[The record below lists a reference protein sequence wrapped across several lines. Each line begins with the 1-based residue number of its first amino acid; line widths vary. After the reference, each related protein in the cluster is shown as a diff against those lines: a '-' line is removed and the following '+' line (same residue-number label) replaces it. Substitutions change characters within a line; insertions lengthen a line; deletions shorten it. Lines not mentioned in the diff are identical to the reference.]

1 MMKGCVL
8 PLSSP
13 RPIPPSALALSR
25 HGKVLWAQREF
36 SVGWNWTKE
45 WVWLLDLGMPQGG
58 HLGSQEICANEWTVM
73 REWLSLGKRAVVF
86 LG

>member
-1 MMKGCVL
+1 MKGCVL

-13 RPIPPSALALSR
+13 LPLPPLSPDPLPAWQ
-25 HGKVLWAQREF
+25 GPVGTEF

-45 WVWLLDLGMPQGG
+45 WVWLLELGVPQGG
-58 HLGSQEICANEWTVM
+58 HLGSHEICADEWAVM
-73 REWLSLGKRAVVF
+73 REWLSLGKWAVAF